1 MAKSVRL
8 PLGAEEA
15 RALVVGDEVLLT
27 GRLLTGRGEA
37 SRWLA
42 ANDDARVKAALRGSV
57 LYHCAP
63 VAERDPQSG
72 AWRFLAAGPSPSA
85 RYEGEAP
92 ALIARQGLR
101 GLLGKGG
108 MGPATLAALQEHGA
122 VYLHAVGA
130 AAVVLARAVVRVRG
144 VHRLEEWGVAEAMWD
159 LEIEDFPAVVTMDA
173 QGRNLHESTADAA
186 GLARQLMGPGA

>member
-1 MAKSVRL
+1 MARNVRL
-8 PLGAEEA
+8 PLSAEEA

-27 GRLLTGRGEA
+27 GRLLTGRA
-37 SRWLA
+37 AAHRWLA
-42 ANDDARVKAALRGSV
+42 GHDDPRLKAAARGSV

-63 VAERDPQSG
+63 VAERDPRSG
-72 AWRFLAAGPSPSA
+72 EWRFLAAGPSPSA
-85 RYEGEAP
+85 RYEEHA
-92 ALIARQGLR
+92 AAVVARYGLR

-122 VYLHAVGA
+122 VYLHAVGS

-144 VHRLEEWGVAEAMWD
+144 VHRLEEWGVAEAIWD
-159 LEIEDFPAVVTMDA
+159 LEVEDFPAVVTMDA

-186 GLARQLMGPGA
+186 GLARQLMG